1 MSDIFHEVEEEVR
14 RERFDQ
20 LWKQY
25 GDYIIAGVA
34 LVVIAI
40 AGWQLWQRY
49 ETNQRM
55 KASETLIAAQTAA
68 AGSDLGKATPLF
80 ALVAKDAPSGY
91 AKIAKL
97 SQAGALFAA
106 GQRAAAV
113 EIYKGIAA
121 DDSGP
126 IGKLA
131 LLRAGWALADSA
143 PRSELATLLAPLN
156 DDKSV
161 WRFSAREIIA
171 YSDYH
176 ASDLTKALA
185 EFKALSEDKDAPEAM
200 RNRTR
205 AMADLLKSGGLTNF
219 GTVPAPTPPPGTTP
233 APPSP
238 GAPPANGTPPK

>member
-68 AGSDLGKATPLF
+68 AGGDIGKATPQF

-91 AKIAKL
+91 AKMAKL
-97 SQAGALFAA
+97 SQAGALFAT

-143 PRSELATLLAPLN
+143 PRAELATLLAPLN
-156 DDKSV
+156 DDKSA
-161 WRFSAREIIA
+161 WRFSAREILA
-171 YSDYH
+171 YADYH
-176 ASDLTKALA
+176 AGDIAKALA
-185 EFKALSEDKDAPEAM
+185 EFRALAEDKDAPDAM

-205 AMADLLKSGGLTNF
+205 AMADLLKNGGLTNF
-219 GTVPAPTPPPGTTP
+219 GTVPAPTPPPGATP
-233 APPSP
+233 APNVP
-238 GAPPANGTPPK
+238 APPTNGTPPK